1 MSKAGVRYFAH
12 MKMQSLTEPR
22 QFERRTAVPQVWL
35 WAAAL
40 VVLALWFL
48 TLDMRHLLSSDE
60 GRYAEIAREMFT
72 SGDWV
77 TIRYNGIKYFE
88 KPPLHLWMTALS
100 YQAFGVGEWQA
111 RLWGALSGAGALLM
125 MAWAARRW
133 YGTAVGL
140 LTGLV
145 LLAAPTW
152 NLGSHFNS
160 LDIGV
165 SSALAVALAA
175 VLMAQHPAAT
185 PTGHRQ
191 WMWAAWAAM
200 AVAVLTKGLIGL
212 ALPGLVLIVYSAV
225 ARDWALWRRLHI
237 VSGGLLFLA
246 LTAPWFVLISLR
258 NPEFLQFFFIHE
270 HLQRYTSGIHR
281 RSAPVWFFVPQL
293 LAGWLP
299 WLGLLPGMARVVAA
313 DRRTQGFKPTWLLAT
328 WAVVIF
334 AFFSLSN
341 SKLPGYILPVFPAL
355 AVLGALA
362 LQQLTAPAWRR
373 QLTVMGVLA
382 ALALLASPLVGRVGH
397 TVAAQAL
404 FANYALWITAACA
417 LLLLGL
423 AAARWLAGRGALQTS
438 FAATALAFFVA
449 TTVGMLGHET
459 LGRTASGA
467 DLRPAINAVLTPD
480 MPLYGVR
487 MLDHTLPFYLRHRL
501 VMVEEPDE
509 LEFGTRQEPQKW
521 LPTLA
526 AFRQAWTTGPK
537 AMALMSPATF
547 AMLQTEA
554 LPMTLVARD
563 EKRIVV
569 ANFTAGTP
577 R

>member
-1 MSKAGVRYFAH
+1 
-12 MKMQSLTEPR
+12 MKTHILSESSPV
-22 QFERRTAVPQVWL
+22 ERRSPVPPIWFWV
-35 WAAAL
+35 AAL
-40 VVLALWFL
+40 AVAALWFL
-48 TLDMRHLLSSDE
+48 TLGMRHLLSSDE
-60 GRYAEIAREMFT
+60 GRYAEIAREMFA
-72 SGDWV
+72 SDDWV
-77 TIRYNGIKYFE
+77 TIRYNGLKYFE

-100 YQAFGVGEWQA
+100 YEAFGVGEWQT

-125 MAWAARRW
+125 TAGAARRW
-133 YGTAVGL
+133 YGNTVGL

-165 SSALAVALAA
+165 SSAMAVALAA
-175 VLMAQHPAAT
+175 VLMAQHPAASPAT
-185 PTGHRQ
+185 RRQ

-200 AVAVLTKGLIGL
+200 ALAVLTKGLIGVV
-212 ALPGLVLIVYSAV
+212 LPGLVLIAYTAL

-237 VSGGLLFLA
+237 ASGTFFFLA
-246 LTAPWFVLISLR
+246 LTAPWFVLVSMR
-258 NPEFLQFFFIHE
+258 NPEFPQFFFIHE

-281 RSAPVWFFVPQL
+281 RGAPLWYFVPQL

-299 WLGLLPGMARVVAA
+299 WLGLSAGMARVVAA
-313 DRRTQGFKPTWLLAT
+313 DRHAPGFKPTLLLAS

-334 AFFSLSN
+334 VFFSLSN
-341 SKLPGYILPVFPAL
+341 SKLPGYILPIFPAL

-362 LQQLTAPAWRR
+362 LERLTVRAWRY
-373 QLTVMGVLA
+373 QLNAMLALA
-382 ALALLASPLVGRVGH
+382 ALGLLASPLVPRLGP
-397 TVAAQAL
+397 TEAAQSQ
-404 FANYALWITAACA
+404 FAHYALWLAAAWA

-423 AAARWLAGRGALQTS
+423 AAARWQAHGGDTHAEKLHSITTA
-438 FAATALAFFVA
+438 ALAFFIA
-449 TTVGMLGHET
+449 TTLSILGHET
-459 LGRTASGA
+459 LGRPASGA
-467 DLRPAINAVLTPD
+467 DLRPAVNAVLTPG

-487 MLDHTLPFYLRHRL
+487 TLDHTLPFYLQHTL

-509 LEFGTRQEPQKW
+509 LEFGTHQEPQKW

-526 AFRQAWTTGPK
+526 VFRQVWRAGPR
-537 AMALMSPATF
+537 ALAVMSPDTF
-547 AMLQTEA
+547 AILKSEA

-563 EKRIVV
+563 ETRVVV
-569 ANFTAGTP
+569 ANFASGTA

>member
-1 MSKAGVRYFAH
+1 MNTRILSESSPV
-12 MKMQSLTEPR
+12 
-22 QFERRTAVPQVWL
+22 ERRNPVPPFWFWV
-35 WAAAL
+35 AAL
-40 VVLALWFL
+40 AVAALWFL
-48 TLDMRHLLSSDE
+48 TLGMRHLLSSDE
-60 GRYAEIAREMFT
+60 GRYAEIAREMFA

-77 TIRYNGIKYFE
+77 TIRYNGLKYFE

-100 YQAFGVGEWQA
+100 YEAFGVGEWQT

-125 MAWAARRW
+125 TAGAARRW
-133 YGTAVGL
+133 YGNTVGL

-165 SSALAVALAA
+165 SSAMAVALAA
-175 VLMAQHPAAT
+175 VLMAQHPAASPAT
-185 PTGHRQ
+185 RRQ

-200 AVAVLTKGLIGL
+200 ALAVLTKGLIGVV
-212 ALPGLVLIVYSAV
+212 LPGLVLIAYTAL

-237 VSGGLLFLA
+237 ASGTFIFLA
-246 LTAPWFVLISLR
+246 ITAPWFVLVSMR
-258 NPEFLQFFFIHE
+258 NPEFPQFFFIHE

-281 RSAPVWFFVPQL
+281 RGAPLWYFVPQL
-293 LAGWLP
+293 MAGWLP

-313 DRRTQGFKPTWLLAT
+313 DRHAPGFKPTLLLAS

-334 AFFSLSN
+334 VFFSLSN

-362 LQQLTAPAWRR
+362 LERLSVRAWRY
-373 QLTVMGVLA
+373 QLNAMLALA
-382 ALALLASPLVGRVGH
+382 ALGLLASPLVARLGPTEAV
-397 TVAAQAL
+397 QSQ
-404 FANYALWITAACA
+404 FAHYALWLAAA
-417 LLLLGL
+417 WVLLLLGL
-423 AAARWLAGRGALQTS
+423 AAARWQAAGGDTHAENLPSITT
-438 FAATALAFFVA
+438 AALAFFIA
-449 TTVGMLGHET
+449 TTLSILGHES
-459 LGRTASGA
+459 LGRPASGA
-467 DLRPAINAVLTPD
+467 DLRPAVNAVLTPG

-487 MLDHTLPFYLRHRL
+487 TLDHTLPFYLQHTL

-509 LEFGTRQEPQKW
+509 LEFGTVQEPQKW

-526 AFRQAWTTGPK
+526 AFRQVWRAGPR
-537 AMALMSPATF
+537 ALAVMSADTF
-547 AMLQTEA
+547 EILRAEP
-554 LPMTLVARD
+554 LPMTLIARD
-563 EKRIVV
+563 ETRVVV
-569 ANFTAGTP
+569 ANFASGTA